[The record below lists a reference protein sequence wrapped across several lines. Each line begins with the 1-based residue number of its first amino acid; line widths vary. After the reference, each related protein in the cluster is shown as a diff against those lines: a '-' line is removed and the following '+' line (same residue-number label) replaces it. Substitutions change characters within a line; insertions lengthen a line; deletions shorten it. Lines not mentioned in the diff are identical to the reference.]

1 MADRA
6 QEISTLADFSRR
18 FLCPISLGDVLGGP
32 NRRGCLAERPWR
44 DPAVG
49 ATCVLLEDMRA
60 ETASELVD
68 QSSNVGLIGGQN
80 RSGTV
85 QFQRSARLH
94 CRYAGR
100 RAATRRD
107 SHDPAEIQYICVTT
121 GFLEGAFLHR
131 RGITNN
137 ARQRT
142 AETICPR
149 ETEELLYAHD
159 NVADVAVVGLADAL
173 FG

>member
-6 QEISTLADFSRR
+6 QEISTLAISLADFSGR
-18 FLCPISLGDVLGGP
+18 FLCPISLGDF
-32 NRRGCLAERPWR
+32 
-44 DPAVG
+44 
-49 ATCVLLEDMRA
+49 
-60 ETASELVD
+60 S
-68 QSSNVGLIGGQN
+68 
-80 RSGTV
+80 
-85 QFQRSARLH
+85 
-94 CRYAGR
+94 GR

-149 ETEELLYAHD
+149 ETEEVLYAHD

>member
-1 MADRA
+1 
-6 QEISTLADFSRR
+6 
-18 FLCPISLGDVLGGP
+18 
-32 NRRGCLAERPWR
+32 
-44 DPAVG
+44 
-49 ATCVLLEDMRA
+49 
-60 ETASELVD
+60 
-68 QSSNVGLIGGQN
+68 
-80 RSGTV
+80 
-85 QFQRSARLH
+85 
-94 CRYAGR
+94 
-100 RAATRRD
+100 
-107 SHDPAEIQYICVTT
+107 
-121 GFLEGAFLHR
+121 LEGAFRHR